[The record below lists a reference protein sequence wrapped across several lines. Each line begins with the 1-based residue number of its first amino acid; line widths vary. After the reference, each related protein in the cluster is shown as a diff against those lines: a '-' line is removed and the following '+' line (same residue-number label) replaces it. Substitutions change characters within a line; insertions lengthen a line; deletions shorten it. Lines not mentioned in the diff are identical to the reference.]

1 MSKVFID
8 TNILVYALDGAD
20 PEKQTQARAL
30 LKSIRESDS
39 GVLSTQVLQEFF
51 VVATGKLKV
60 NPQAAKEMTF
70 SLANFETVTV
80 DLPIISQAIDI
91 CCSNK
96 ISFWDSL
103 IISAAATSGCRMI
116 WTEDMNHNQMVKGVF
131 IENPF
136 K

>member
-8 TNILVYALDGAD
+8 TKILVYALDGAD

-51 VVATGKLKV
+51 VVATGKLIV

-91 CCSNK
+91 CCTNN